1 MVSDQWPVVSKGR
14 GVVWRRV
21 AAFGVCLLRGDSDVR
36 MPDLAIGTEQV
47 VGARA
52 EKVATRK
59 MSGQGDLL
67 SHWDLYRAP

>member
-1 MVSDQWPVVSKGR
+1 
-14 GVVWRRV
+14 
-21 AAFGVCLLRGDSDVR
+21 
-36 MPDLAIGTEQV
+36 MPDLAIGTEQA